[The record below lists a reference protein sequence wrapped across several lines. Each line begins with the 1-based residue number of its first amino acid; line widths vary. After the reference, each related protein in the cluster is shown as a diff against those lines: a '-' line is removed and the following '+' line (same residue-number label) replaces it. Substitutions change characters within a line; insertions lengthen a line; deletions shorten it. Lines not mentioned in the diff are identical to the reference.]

1 MARKHFGRR
10 MAAALAVALV
20 VSMGAA
26 AGTAWAYYTDTNR
39 ASGMIAF
46 NYPNPPST
54 EIEEEKDEDN
64 LSKII
69 SVKNTGEVDAM
80 VRVKIFVPTID
91 GVTVGIFPVADDGE
105 TAIETGSGWTQSV
118 EGNKEGWWYYTSPIV
133 PGAFTSKLKV
143 DVSIDESKDV
153 PAFDIVVVQQCTSTE
168 LYTPGGLKLGKFAEG
183 EKRLIGAVAFDD
195 TAAQNQDG
203 E

>member
-1 MARKHFGRR
+1 MAHKHFGRR

-20 VSMGAA
+20 VSLGAA

-46 NYPNPPST
+46 NYNPNPPST
-54 EIEEEKDEDN
+54 EVKEEQKDLN
-64 LSKII
+64 KII
-69 SVKNTGEVDAM
+69 SVQNTGEVDAM
-80 VRVKIFVPTID
+80 VRVKIFAPDID
-91 GVTVGIFPVADDGE
+91 GVTVSIFPVADDGE

-118 EGNKEGWWYYTSPIV
+118 EGNKEGWWYYTSPIA
-133 PGAFTSKLKV
+133 PGASTTKIKV
-143 DVSIDESKDV
+143 KVEIKNPKDV
-153 PAFDIVVVQQCTSTE
+153 PAFDIVVVQQCTSTSPD
-168 LYTPGGLKLGKFAEG
+168 TPGGLKLGEFADG
-183 EKRLIGAVAFDD
+183 QKSLIGAVPFDD

>member
-20 VSMGAA
+20 VSLGAA

-46 NYPNPPST
+46 KYKPNPPST
-54 EIEEEKDEDN
+54 EVKEEPDGLNKV
-64 LSKII
+64 I

-80 VRVKIFVPTID
+80 VRVKVFAPTID
-91 GVTVGIFPVADDGE
+91 GVTVSIFPVADDGKTE
-105 TAIETGSGWTQSV
+105 IETGSGWTQSV
-118 EGNKEGWWYYTSPIV
+118 EGNKDEGWWYYTSPIV

-153 PAFDIVVVQQCTSTE
+153 PAFDIAVVQQCASAKS
-168 LYTPGGLKLGKFAEG
+168 YKPGGLMLGTFHDGQKS
-183 EKRLIGAVAFDD
+183 LIGAVAFDD

>member
-20 VSMGAA
+20 VSLGAA

-46 NYPNPPST
+46 NYDPNPPST
-54 EIEEEKDEDN
+54 EVKEEQDELN
-64 LSKII
+64 KVI
-69 SVKNTGEVDAM
+69 SVMNTGEVDAM

-91 GVTVGIFPVADDGE
+91 GVNIAIDAD
-105 TAIETGSGWTQSV
+105 AGWTQAV
-118 EGNKEGWWYYTSPIV
+118 EGNKDENWWYYTSPIA
-133 PGAFTSKLKV
+133 PRASTTKIKV
-143 DVSIDESKDV
+143 NVEIENPKDV

-168 LYTPGGLKLGKFAEG
+168 LYTPGGLKLGEFADG
-183 EKRLIGAVAFDD
+183 EKSLIGAVAFDD

>member
-1 MARKHFGRR
+1 

-20 VSMGAA
+20 VSLGAA

-46 NYPNPPST
+46 NYEPNPPST
-54 EIEEEKDEDN
+54 EVKEEQKGLN
-64 LSKII
+64 KVI

-80 VRVKIFVPTID
+80 VRVKIFAPDID
-91 GVTVGIFPVADDGE
+91 GVTVGIFPVDDDGE

-118 EGNKEGWWYYTSPIV
+118 EGNKEGWWYYTSPIA

-153 PAFDIVVVQQCTSTE
+153 PAFDIAVVQQCASAKS
-168 LYTPGGLKLGKFAEG
+168 YKPGGLMLGTFHDGAKS
-183 EKRLIGAVAFDD
+183 LIGAVPFDD

>member
-20 VSMGAA
+20 VSLGAA

-46 NYPNPPST
+46 NYNPDPPST
-54 EIEEEKDEDN
+54 EVKEEKDK

-69 SVKNTGEVDAM
+69 SVQNTGEVDAM
-80 VRVKIFVPTID
+80 VRVKVFVPTID

-118 EGNKEGWWYYTSPIV
+118 EGNKEGWWYYTSPIA

-143 DVSIDESKDV
+143 DVSIDESKDI
-153 PAFDIVVVQQCTSTE
+153 PAFDIAVVQQCASAKS
-168 LYTPGGLKLGKFAEG
+168 YKPGGLMLGTFHDGAKS
-183 EKRLIGAVAFDD
+183 LIGAVAFDD

>member
-20 VSMGAA
+20 VSLGAA

-46 NYPNPPST
+46 NYEPNPPST
-54 EIEEEKDEDN
+54 EVKEEQKGLN
-64 LSKII
+64 KVI

-80 VRVKIFVPTID
+80 VRVKIFAPDID
-91 GVTVGIFPVADDGE
+91 GVTTEIKAGE
-105 TAIETGSGWTQSV
+105 GWTQAV
-118 EGNKEGWWYYTSPIV
+118 EGNKEGWWYYTSPIA
-133 PGAFTSKLKV
+133 PGAFTSEIKV
-143 DVSIDESKDV
+143 NVEIKNPKDV
-153 PAFDIVVVQQCTSTE
+153 PAFDIVVVQQCTSTSPD
-168 LYTPGGLKLGKFAEG
+168 TPGGLKLGEFADG
-183 EKRLIGAVAFDD
+183 QKSLIGAVAFDD

>member
-54 EIEEEKDEDN
+54 EIEEDEDN

-118 EGNKEGWWYYTSPIV
+118 EGNKEGWWDYTSRCV
-133 PGAFTSKLKV
+133 RGAFRAWL
-143 DVSIDESKDV
+143 
-153 PAFDIVVVQQCTSTE
+153 
-168 LYTPGGLKLGKFAEG
+168 
-183 EKRLIGAVAFDD
+183 
-195 TAAQNQDG
+195 
-203 E
+203 